1 MFKSGFVNII
11 GYPNAGKSTLI
22 NCLLNDKLSIITEKA
37 QTTRHKIIGIENAD
51 NYQLILTD
59 NPGFTKPANIVHEYM
74 NKKVKES
81 ITDGD
86 IILYVVD
93 LSSKS
98 INYDDLNDKL
108 KKIKVPLIIVLNKID
123 KVDQQILEDVSKS
136 WSKEF
141 NDAEIW
147 TVSALKNF
155 NVENLKERIIKLLPQ
170 GPKYFPDE
178 QWTDKSERFFVNEII
193 REKIFKNFKEE
204 IPYSSEVITEK
215 LKYRNKIFRISS
227 SIIVERN
234 SQKAIIIGNKGL
246 SLKNLAS
253 QSRIELEKF
262 FNQKVFL
269 EINVKVIKDWRKKV
283 HQLKNFG
290 YN

>member
-22 NCLLNDKLSIITEKA
+22 NSLLNDKLSIITEKA
-37 QTTRHKIIGIENAD
+37 QTTRHKILGIENTD
-51 NYQLILTD
+51 NYQLIFTD

-81 ITDGD
+81 IIDAD

-93 LSSKS
+93 LSSNS
-98 INYDDLNDKL
+98 TDYDVLNNKL

-123 KVDQQILEDVSKS
+123 KVNQQILEDVSKK
-136 WSKEF
+136 WAKEF
-141 NDAEIW
+141 NNTEIW

-155 NVENLKERIIKLLPQ
+155 NVENLKERIIKLLPV
-170 GPKYFPDE
+170 GPKYFPED

-193 REKIFKNFKEE
+193 REKIFNNFKEE

-215 LKYRNKIFRISS
+215 FKYRNKIFRISS

-234 SQKAIIIGNKGL
+234 SQKAIIIGNKGS

-269 EINVKVIKDWRKKV
+269 EINVKVVKDWRKKI
-283 HQLKNFG
+283 HKLKNFG

>member
-22 NCLLNDKLSIITEKA
+22 NSLLNDKLSIITEKA
-37 QTTRHKIIGIENAD
+37 QTTRHKIIGIENTN
-51 NYQLILTD
+51 NYQLIFTD
-59 NPGFTKPANIVHEYM
+59 NPGFTKPVNIVHEYM

-81 ITDGD
+81 IIDGD

-98 INYDDLNDKL
+98 IEYVDLNDKL
-108 KKIKVPLIIVLNKID
+108 KKIRVPLIIVLNKID
-123 KVDQQILEDVSKS
+123 KVDQQILENISSK
-136 WSKEF
+136 WKTEF
-141 NDAEIW
+141 NNAEIW
-147 TVSALKNF
+147 TTSALNKF
-155 NVENLKERIIKLLPQ
+155 NVENLKERIIELLPE
-170 GPKYFPDE
+170 GPKYFPDD

-193 REKIFKNFKEE
+193 REKIFKYYKEE
-204 IPYSSEVITEK
+204 IPYSSEVVTEK
-215 LKYRNKIFRISS
+215 FKYRNKVFRICS

-234 SQKAIIIGNKGL
+234 SQKAIIIGNKGS
-246 SLKNLAS
+246 SLKKVAS
-253 QSRIELEKF
+253 QSRTDLEKF

-269 EINVKVIKDWRKKV
+269 EINVKVVKDWRKKSQ
-283 HQLKNFG
+283 QLKNFG

>member
-22 NCLLNDKLSIITEKA
+22 NSLLNDKLSIITEKA
-37 QTTRHKIIGIENAD
+37 QTTRHKILGIENTD
-51 NYQLILTD
+51 NYQLIFTD
-59 NPGFTKPANIVHEYM
+59 NPGLTKPANIVHEYM

-98 INYDDLNDKL
+98 INYDDLNEKL
-108 KKIKVPLIIVLNKID
+108 KKIKVPLIVVLNKID
-123 KVDQQILEDVSKS
+123 KVDQQILENVSK
-136 WSKEF
+136 WWIKEF
-141 NDAEIW
+141 NNAEIW
-147 TVSALKNF
+147 TISALKNF
-155 NVENLKERIIKLLPQ
+155 NIQNLKERIVKLLPE
-170 GPKYFPDE
+170 GPKYFPDD

-193 REKIFKNFKEE
+193 REKIFKNYKDE

-215 LKYRNKIFRISS
+215 FKYRNKIFRIYC
-227 SIIVERN
+227 SIVVERN

-246 SLKNLAS
+246 TLKNLAS

-269 EINVKVIKDWRKKV
+269 EINVKVVKDWRKKV
-283 HQLKNFG
+283 RQLKNFG

>member
-22 NCLLNDKLSIITEKA
+22 NSFLNDKLSIITEKA
-37 QTTRHKIIGIENAD
+37 QTTRHKILGIENTD
-51 NYQLILTD
+51 DYQLILTD
-59 NPGFTKPANIVHEYM
+59 NPGFTKPSNIVHEYM

-81 ITDGD
+81 IADGD

-98 INYDDLNDKL
+98 NDYDDLNDKL

-141 NDAEIW
+141 RNAEIW

-155 NVENLKERIIKLLPQ
+155 NIENLKERIVKLLPK
-170 GPKYFPDE
+170 GPKYFPEE

-204 IPYSSEVITEK
+204 IPYSSQVITEK
-215 LKYRNKIFRISS
+215 FKYRNKIFRISS

-246 SLKNLAS
+246 SLKNLAT

-269 EINVKVIKDWRKKV
+269 EINVKVVKDWRKKI

>member
-22 NCLLNDKLSIITEKA
+22 NSLLNDKLSIITEKA
-37 QTTRHKIIGIENAD
+37 QTTRHKILGIENT
-51 NYQLILTD
+51 NNCQLIFTD

-98 INYDDLNDKL
+98 INYDDLNNKL
-108 KKIKVPLIIVLNKID
+108 KKIKVPLIVVLNKID
-123 KVDQQILEDVSKS
+123 KVDQQILENVSN
-136 WSKEF
+136 WWIKEF
-141 NDAEIW
+141 NNAEIW
-147 TVSALKNF
+147 TISALKNF
-155 NVENLKERIIKLLPQ
+155 NIQNLKERILKLLPE
-170 GPKYFPDE
+170 GPKYFPDD

-193 REKIFKNFKEE
+193 REKIFKNYKDE

-215 LKYRNKIFRISS
+215 FKYRNKIFRIYC
-227 SIIVERN
+227 SIVVERN

-246 SLKNLAS
+246 KLKNLAS

-269 EINVKVIKDWRKKV
+269 EINVKVVKDWRKKV
-283 HQLKNFG
+283 RQLKNFG

>member
-22 NCLLNDKLSIITEKA
+22 NCLLNNKLSIITEKA

-51 NYQLILTD
+51 NYQLIFTD

-81 ITDGD
+81 ITDAD

-123 KVDQQILEDVSKS
+123 KVDQQILENVSKS

-141 NDAEIW
+141 DDAEIW

-155 NVENLKERIIKLLPQ
+155 NVENLKERIVKLLPE
-170 GPKYFPDE
+170 GPKYFPQE

-215 LKYRNKIFRISS
+215 FKYRNKIFRISS

-246 SLKNLAS
+246 SLKNLAT

-262 FNQKVFL
+262 FNKKVFL
-269 EINVKVIKDWRKKV
+269 EIHVKVVKDWRKKV

>member
-22 NCLLNDKLSIITEKA
+22 NCLLNNKLSIITEKA

-51 NYQLILTD
+51 NYQLIFTD

-81 ITDGD
+81 ITDAD

-123 KVDQQILEDVSKS
+123 KVDQQILENVSKS

-141 NDAEIW
+141 DDAEIW

-155 NVENLKERIIKLLPQ
+155 NVENLKERIVKLLPE
-170 GPKYFPDE
+170 GPKYFPQE

-204 IPYSSEVITEK
+204 IPYSSQVITEK
-215 LKYRNKIFRISS
+215 FKYRNKIFRISS

-246 SLKNLAS
+246 SLKNLAT

-262 FNQKVFL
+262 FNKKVFL
-269 EINVKVIKDWRKKV
+269 EIHVKVVKDWRKNV

>member
-22 NCLLNDKLSIITEKA
+22 NSLLNDKLSIITEKA
-37 QTTRHKIIGIENAD
+37 QTTRHKIIGIENTN
-51 NYQLILTD
+51 NYQLIFTD
-59 NPGFTKPANIVHEYM
+59 NPGFTKPSNIIHEYM

-81 ITDGD
+81 IIDGD

-98 INYDDLNDKL
+98 IEYVDLNEKL

-123 KVDQQILEDVSKS
+123 KVDQQILENISSK
-136 WSKEF
+136 WKTEF
-141 NDAEIW
+141 NNSEIW
-147 TVSALKNF
+147 TTSALNKF
-155 NVENLKERIIKLLPQ
+155 NVENLKERIIELLPE
-170 GPKYFPDE
+170 GPKYFPDD

-193 REKIFKNFKEE
+193 REKIFKYYKEE
-204 IPYSSEVITEK
+204 IPYSSEVVTEK
-215 LKYRNKIFRISS
+215 FKYRNKVFRICS

-234 SQKAIIIGNKGL
+234 SQKAIIIGNKGS
-246 SLKNLAS
+246 SLKKVAS
-253 QSRIELEKF
+253 QSRTDLEKF

-269 EINVKVIKDWRKKV
+269 EINVKVVKDWRKKSQ
-283 HQLKNFG
+283 QLKNFG

>member
-22 NCLLNDKLSIITEKA
+22 NSLLNDKLSIITEKA
-37 QTTRHKIIGIENAD
+37 QTTRHKIIGIENTN
-51 NYQLILTD
+51 NYQLIFTD
-59 NPGFTKPANIVHEYM
+59 NPGFTKPSNIIHEYM

-81 ITDGD
+81 IIDGD

-98 INYDDLNDKL
+98 IEYVDLNEKL

-123 KVDQQILEDVSKS
+123 KVDQQILENISSK
-136 WSKEF
+136 WKIEF
-141 NDAEIW
+141 NNAEIW
-147 TVSALKNF
+147 TTSALNKF
-155 NVENLKERIIKLLPQ
+155 NVENLKERIIELLPE
-170 GPKYFPDE
+170 GPKYFPDD

-193 REKIFKNFKEE
+193 REKIFKYYKEE
-204 IPYSSEVITEK
+204 IPYSSEVVTEK
-215 LKYRNKIFRISS
+215 FKYRNKVFRISS

-234 SQKAIIIGNKGL
+234 SQKAIIIGNKGS
-246 SLKNLAS
+246 SLKKVAS
-253 QSRIELEKF
+253 QSRTDLEKF

-269 EINVKVIKDWRKKV
+269 EINVKVVKDWRKKSQ
-283 HQLKNFG
+283 QLKNFG